1 MGRCIHLTK
10 KGHYY
15 PISSQIKSMEKYFG
29 EIGCQ
34 KGHGFGFIK
43 TNSFLPFFFR
53 DQPVLSHVK
62 SSRLVI
68 KMQCVIMFQSECY
81 LIRSQLIKFP
91 ACHRDHVRVFT
102 NWRQSYSLQSVDKL
116 ECTLLVLEVFINC
129 MQSAVMFQLEC
140 SLSQIE
146 QFVNLCAPIQFSS
159 IYFTQTDNM
168 TVHEVHDSKFHV

>member
-1 MGRCIHLTK
+1 MGRCRHLTK
-10 KGHYY
+10 KGHYH

-34 KGHGFGFIK
+34 RGHGFGFIK

-102 NWRQSYSLQSVDKL
+102 NWRQSYSSQSVDKL

-129 MQSAVMFQLEC
+129 SVLSCFSQNVLCRRQNN
-140 SLSQIE
+140 SLTCAR
-146 QFVNLCAPIQFSS
+146 QFNSVQFISPKPS
-159 IYFTQTDNM
+159 T
-168 TVHEVHDSKFHV
+168 